1 MAIAKEEVLNIL
13 GLEATDETSAIAEAI
28 INAFTKDF
36 EDEKTKILLNKEE
49 IKNEKKEETKKR
61 QALEEQN
68 KQLSEKLGQM
78 QKQLDDNSPDA
89 VKKIYESQLD
99 DAKKV
104 FDAKYKEL
112 EDKYKVSEQTNATLK
127 KSQHR
132 LTCMEQF
139 NKAIAAHG
147 NDVAA
152 DSLDDFALFVLGP
165 DCCKFAERSLGEGNT
180 AIVTSEG
187 QTIDSAVKAALET
200 NFGKSCR
207 LFKSSGG
214 GAEGGARGG
223 SSGDKTISRSEFDA
237 KDPSEKAKLMA
248 EHYRIV

>member
-1 MAIAKEEVLNIL
+1 
-13 GLEATDETSAIAEAI
+13 
-28 INAFTKDF
+28 
-36 EDEKTKILLNKEE
+36 
-49 IKNEKKEETKKR
+49 
-61 QALEEQN
+61 
-68 KQLSEKLGQM
+68 M

-104 FDAKYKEL
+104 FDTQFKEL
-112 EDKYKVSEQTNATLK
+112 QDKYEAVVNKNTELT

-147 NDVAA
+147 NDVAP

-207 LFKSSGG
+207 MFKSSGG
-214 GAEGGARGG
+214 GAEGGARTG
-223 SSGDKTISRSEFDA
+223 SGGDKTLTRSEFDA
-237 KDPSEKAKLMA
+237 KSPSERSRLMA
-248 EHYRIV
+248 EGYRIV

>member
-1 MAIAKEEVLNIL
+1 MAIAKEQVLEIL
-13 GLEATDETSAIAEAI
+13 GIEASEDNDVKANAI
-28 INAFTKDF
+28 IDAFTKDF
-36 EDEKTKILLNKEE
+36 EEEKTKILLNKEE
-49 IKNEKKEETKKR
+49 IKNEKKEETRKR

-68 KQLSEKLGQM
+68 KQLNEKLGQM

-104 FDAKYKEL
+104 FDAKFKEL
-112 EDKYKVSEQTNATLK
+112 EGKYEASQNENVTLK

-147 NDVAA
+147 NDVAP

-223 SSGDKTISRSEFDA
+223 SSGDKTITRSEFDA
-237 KDPSEKAKLMA
+237 KDPSEKSRLMA